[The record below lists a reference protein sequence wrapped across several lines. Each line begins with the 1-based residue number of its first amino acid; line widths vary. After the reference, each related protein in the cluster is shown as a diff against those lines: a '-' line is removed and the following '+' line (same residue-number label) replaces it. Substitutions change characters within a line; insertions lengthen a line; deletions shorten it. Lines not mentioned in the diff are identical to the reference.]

1 MLSTPVDKDM
11 FMKDFFC
18 ESRWHIYV
26 TYYKTKSADSNNM
39 KIKRTTIFRL
49 HTDKVLQV
57 DSNHWYNHSC
67 HYVHHNTINPR
78 FNYLNLLL
86 TFGCKLYF
94 FHIFPL
100 HVFTTRWKP
109 FRIGKNKTY
118 VTKKVRKK
126 LTTAFLL
133 YREWTKRKFVIL
145 AIL

>member
-49 HTDKVLQV
+49 HTDRVLQV

-67 HYVHHNTINPR
+67 HYVHHNTIITQLML
-78 FNYLNLLL
+78 YL
-86 TFGCKLYF
+86 KLVDVFFFTYF
-94 FHIFPL
+94 L
-100 HVFTTRWKP
+100 YTSSQ
-109 FRIGKNKTY
+109 RIGNHSESEKKNI
-118 VTKKVRKK
+118 VRKK
-126 LTTAFLL
+126 WERNLLTTAFLL
-133 YREWTKRKFVIL
+133 YREWIKRKFVIL

>member
-49 HTDKVLQV
+49 HTDRVLQV

-67 HYVHHNTINPR
+67 HYVHHNTIITQLML
-78 FNYLNLLL
+78 YL
-86 TFGCKLYF
+86 KLVDVFF

-100 HVFTTRWKP
+100 HVFTTHWKP

-133 YREWTKRKFVIL
+133 YREWIKRKFVIL

>member
-49 HTDKVLQV
+49 HTDRVLQV

-86 TFGCKLYF
+86 TFFETVFKISRRLF

-100 HVFTTRWKP
+100 HVFTTHWKP
-109 FRIGKNKTY
+109 FRIGKKKKHSE
-118 VTKKVRKK
+118 KKVRKK
-126 LTTAFLL
+126 LT
-133 YREWTKRKFVIL
+133 YDCIFVV
-145 AIL
+145 